1 MDPEKIIEQNMTD
14 LVDRIEVKNN
24 TLWEKLIQLGLFA
37 AFNVQDIKV
46 SHRKLF
52 FRISFTDLSIWK
64 HNQTFLSSTH
74 YTNTVDQKL

>member
-1 MDPEKIIEQNMTD
+1 MDPEKVIEKNMTD
-14 LVDRIEVKNN
+14 LVDRIEVKNT
-24 TLWEKLIQLGLFA
+24 TLWDKLIQLGLFT

-64 HNQTFLSSTH
+64 HNQIFLFSTH
-74 YTNTVDQKL
+74 YTHTVGQKL